1 MIIVSDT
8 TPLHYL
14 ILIDEV
20 DLLPKLFGEI
30 IIPVMVLNELQT
42 DKTPQKIRSFG

>member
-20 DLLPKLFGEI
+20 NLLPKLFGEI
-30 IIPVMVLNELQT
+30 IIPVTVLNELAFT
-42 DKTPQKIRSFG
+42 GREAAFG